1 MPTKKETFGLAVCD
15 GVRMSHPPGAVFQ
28 ARLLDNGAN
37 GAIPNDTASEK
48 SRRYVSNVDL
58 FLVPTL
64 FQLFQLF
71 QLLIQVCGVIYT
83 VLYGAQCLS
92 IRCGLYL
99 VLDSIRE
106 ILTVAHRTVDV

>member
-1 MPTKKETFGLAVCD
+1 MGRGEMPTKKETFGLAVCD

-71 QLLIQVCGVIYT
+71 QLGRYRYV
-83 VLYGAQCLS
+83 
-92 IRCGLYL
+92 
-99 VLDSIRE
+99 E
-106 ILTVAHRTVDV
+106 ISLHRDIATWR